1 MPLLD
6 HFHPPLSDG
15 QFWESFHS
23 LWIAAMVEQL
33 NGNILPQGYLA
44 QAQVH
49 IGGWFEVDVATF
61 ETAPLAQTGL
71 RIRAASPSKLGRR
84 RRRRWLSRP
93 LIPTNWRCESLATEL
108 DRPWS
113 RLSNWSVRETRIAP
127 KRGEPSRPS
136 ASTIY
141 RKEWD

>member
-61 ETAPLAQTGL
+61 ETAPLGANGGCTF
-71 RIRAASPSKLGRR
+71 GRR
-84 RRRRWLSRP
+84 RRRNLGAAGGDAGFPGRLSRR
-93 LIPTNWRCESLATEL
+93 IGGASL
-108 DRPWS
+108 
-113 RLSNWSVRETRIAP
+113 
-127 KRGEPSRPS
+127 
-136 ASTIY
+136 
-141 RKEWD
+141 